1 MGARTTKIPT
11 STSDNTRQGVQ
22 LVPLPGKYQN
32 ATVQI
37 GKDGVLETVESGA
50 VIDSLTNLSDVSADN
65 PANGDALIYNNSSG
79 KWEPAPVSGGSSG
92 GLTHP
97 QVMARVSLRI

>member
-1 MGARTTKIPT
+1 MGVRSTKIPT
-11 STSDNTRQGVQ
+11 STADSTTQGAQ
-22 LVPLPGKYQN
+22 LAPLPGRYQN

-37 GKDGVLETVESGA
+37 GKDSRLETVESGA
-50 VIDSLTNLSDVSADN
+50 VIDSLVNLSDVSADN

>member
-1 MGARTTKIPT
+1 MGARNTKIPT
-11 STSDNTRQGVQ
+11 ATADNTRQGVTIS
-22 LVPLPGKYQN
+22 PLPGTYQN

-37 GKDGVLETVESGA
+37 GKDSRLESIESGT
-50 VIDSLTNLSDVSADN
+50 VVDSLSSLSDVSINN

>member
-1 MGARTTKIPT
+1 MGARNTNIPT
-11 STSDNTRQGVQ
+11 SVADNTAQGVK
-22 LVPLPGKYQN
+22 LTPLPGSYPN

-37 GKDGVLETVESGA
+37 GKDGRLETVDSGT
-50 VIDSLTNLSDVSADN
+50 VIDRLTSLSDVSADN

-97 QVMARVSLRI
+97 QVMARISLRI